1 MDFGTIIGLVIACG
15 SIVAALWMDGG
26 HLSSLWSGS
35 AFLLVNG
42 GTIGATA
49 ISFPLEELK
58 QIPKLLGK
66 AFTGSKVDGTKSIDT
81 IVALVEKARR
91 EGLLT
96 LQNETAKID
105 DAFLVRGIELV
116 VDGTDPHAVRSIL
129 ETDISFMEKR
139 HKAGAGILEAAGGY
153 APTIGIIGT
162 VMGLVHVLGNLS
174 KPDTLGPAIA
184 VAFLATFYGIATAN
198 LIWLPLA
205 GKLKARSADEV
216 LMREMVLEG
225 VLSLQAG
232 ESPRIVREKLEVFL
246 PPKDKKAE
254 AQAAAGRAVEENV

>member
-1 MDFGTIIGLVIACG
+1 MDFGTIVGL
-15 SIVAALWMDGG
+15 IVAAGAIVTALILDGG
-26 HLSSLWSGS
+26 HLSSLWSES
-35 AFLLVNG
+35 AFILVVG
-42 GTIGATA
+42 GTIGATT
-49 ISFPLEELK
+49 ISFPLEDIK
-58 QIPKLLGK
+58 TIPKLIVK

-81 IVALVEKARR
+81 IVTLVEKARR

-139 HKAGAGILEAAGGY
+139 HKCGFGILETAGGY

-162 VMGLVHVLGNLS
+162 VLGLVEVLGNLS
-174 KPDTLGPAIA
+174 NPDTLGPAIA
-184 VAFLATFYGIATAN
+184 VAFLATFYGISTAN
-198 LIWLPLA
+198 LFWLPLS

-216 LMREMVLEG
+216 LLREMVLEG

-246 PPKDKKAE
+246 PPKDKKPE
-254 AQAAAGRAVEENV
+254 AAAGRAAEENV

>member
-1 MDFGTIIGLVIACG
+1 MDISTVVGLAMAMG
-15 SIVAALWMDGG
+15 SIVAALYLDGG
-26 HLSSLWSGS
+26 HLGSLWSGS
-35 AFLLVNG
+35 AFLLIIG
-42 GTIGATA
+42 GTIGATF
-49 ISFPLEELK
+49 ISFPLEDLT
-58 QIPKLLGK
+58 QIPKLVTK
-66 AFTGSKVDGTKSIDT
+66 AFTGSKIDGTKSIDT

-105 DAFLVRGIELV
+105 DAFLVRGIDLV

-129 ETDISFMEKR
+129 ETDIAFMEKR
-139 HKAGAGILEAAGGY
+139 HKAGAGILETAGGY

-162 VMGLVHVLGNLS
+162 VMGLVEVLGNLS
-174 KPDTLGPAIA
+174 EPDKLGPAIA
-184 VAFLATFYGIATAN
+184 VAFLATFYGISTAN
-198 LIWLPLA
+198 LFWLPLA

-216 LMREMVLEG
+216 LLREMVLEG

-246 PPKDKKAE
+246 PPKAKKGMPS
-254 AQAAAGRAVEENV
+254 AAGGKAAEENA